1 MVSFDNT
8 EIAFGSK
15 SDYELQKAWWLF
27 KLIGNNSLVKLS
39 KPLASVAVKVGFP
52 FKYLIKETIYEHFCG
67 GESITECENTIVKL
81 GKYHVY
87 TILDYSV
94 EGKESEDDFEFTTR
108 EIMATQERASKD
120 QLVPFNVFKLTGLAR
135 FALLEKISA
144 GKELNAEEKKEF
156 ERVKERVDRLC
167 HKAAEIDKCLMMD
180 AEETWIQPVMD
191 ELMLEMMRKYNR
203 NKALIFNTFQMYR
216 HDRLQVLKELTIRAK
231 EENFFVGV
239 KLVRGAYME
248 KERARAR
255 EMGYPSPIQPD
266 KQSCDRDYDLALSH
280 ILLNIDRIS
289 LVAGTHNEASSVYL
303 TKLMKEQRLEPG
315 DKRIYFSQLLGMSDH
330 ISFNL
335 AYSGYNVVKYVPF
348 GPVKDVLPYL
358 IRRAEENT
366 SVAGQTSRELKLLSG
381 ERARRKASGRSYK
394 KSK

>member
-39 KPLASVAVKVGFP
+39 KPLASVAVKIGFP
-52 FKYLIKETIYEHFCG
+52 FKFLIKETIYEHFCG
-67 GESITECENTIVKL
+67 GESITECESTIIKL
-81 GKYHVY
+81 GKYRVF

-94 EGKESEDDFEFTTR
+94 EGKESEADFDFTAR
-108 EIMATQERASKD
+108 EIMATQERAAKD
-120 QLVPFNVFKLTGLAR
+120 HLVPFNVFKLTGLAR
-135 FALLEKISA
+135 FGLLEKVSS
-144 GKELNAEEKKEF
+144 GESLNSDETAEF
-156 ERVKERVDRLC
+156 ERVKERVDSLC
-167 HKAAEIDKCLMMD
+167 RKAAEIDKCLMMD

-191 ELMLEMMRKYNR
+191 DLMLEMMRKYNR
-203 NKALIFNTFQMYR
+203 KKALIFNTFQMYR
-216 HDRLQVLKELTIRAK
+216 HDRLQVLKALSQQAK
-231 EENFFVGV
+231 EEGFHVGV
-239 KLVRGAYME
+239 KVVRGAYME

-255 EMGYPSPIQPD
+255 EKGYPSPIQPD
-266 KQSCDRDYDLALSH
+266 KQSSDRDYDLALEH
-280 ILLNIDRIS
+280 IVSNIEHMA
-289 LVAGTHNEASSVYL
+289 LVAGTHNEASSNYL
-303 TKLMKEQRLEPG
+303 TSLMHKKGLSAKDE
-315 DKRIYFSQLLGMSDH
+315 RIYFSQLLGMSDH

-335 AYSGYNVVKYVPF
+335 AHAGYNVAKYVPF

-381 ERARRKASGRSYK
+381 ERARRKASRRSFRK
-394 KSK
+394 